1 MGGVC
6 GLSWQVWEYQ
16 DRERD
21 VYTWHLFDG

>member
-1 MGGVC
+1 MN
-6 GLSWQVWEYQ
+6 GLYGWSWQVWQYQ